1 MNPEVARPFYPM
13 PRAFAL
19 DLPTEAPR
27 DRRMAALGLGLA
39 FGVSLSFWA
48 GVAVM
53 LTRVF

>member
-19 DLPTEAPR
+19 DRPTEAPR

-39 FGVSLSFWA
+39 FGVSLSFWTGLLVVLA
-48 GVAVM
+48 
-53 LTRVF
+53 RVF

>member
-19 DLPTEAPR
+19 DLPAEAPR
-27 DRRMAALGLGLA
+27 DRRMAALGLGFA
-39 FGVSLSFWA
+39 FGVSLLFWA
-48 GVAVM
+48 GVMVM

>member
-1 MNPEVARPFYPM
+1 MNPEVARPFFPL

-39 FGVSLSFWA
+39 FGVSLAFWA

-53 LTRVF
+53 LARVF